1 MAFSIGVG
9 ELCVSSKDD
18 SADGA
23 QADGELATELKIS
36 STDFESYLLPE
47 DGGRDGAGD
56 DESTIA
62 LTIKPAKAM
71 VRFCDG
77 ADVGEIKFYFS
88 VAGRPVALVARAA
101 NGCDCR
107 FVISSTRV
115 KRAQAAAPPPP
126 RADHRAP
133 AAPAGRALP
142 EAVHGK
148 RKHPRE
154 APPATLSQDSDRSA
168 ARVRREGEGGSMAF

>member
-107 FVISSTRV
+107 FIISSTRV
-115 KRAQAAAPPPP
+115 RRAASPPPN
-126 RADHRAP
+126 ASRAP
-133 AAPAGRALP
+133 SNASTNRSLP

-148 RKHPRE
+148 RKHPCER
-154 APPATLSQDSDRSA
+154 PPATLSQTQDGPQASRPRRDSSD
-168 ARVRREGEGGSMAF
+168 AF